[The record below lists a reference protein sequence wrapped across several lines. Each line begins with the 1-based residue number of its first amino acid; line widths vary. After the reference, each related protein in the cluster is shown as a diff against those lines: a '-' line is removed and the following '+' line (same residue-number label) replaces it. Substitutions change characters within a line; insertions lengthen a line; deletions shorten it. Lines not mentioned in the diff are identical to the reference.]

1 MRAWGFAVVI
11 CCWGVACRSEVPAPA
26 AVAAP
31 SASARAHAPHAGRA
45 RTTRAAKAPKAKPGK
60 TAPKS
65 GIQQINATTWEVPRK
80 LVNRYQEDP
89 GDLAA
94 QASVSGV
101 SGGWKV
107 KSVKAGSNVAQL
119 GIRKGDV
126 ITEVNGYSLDGKL
139 KTYWAAMQLKG
150 EDNYR
155 VTVKRGGKNQT
166 LKYRVV
172 P

>member
-11 CCWGVACRSEVPAPA
+11 CCLGIACRTDAPVPT
-26 AVAAP
+26 AVEAP
-31 SASARAHAPHAGRA
+31 SAPERTRTAHAGRA

-65 GIQQINATTWEVPRK
+65 GIKQINASTWEIPRK

-89 GDLAA
+89 GDLAS
-94 QASVSGV
+94 QASVSAV
-101 SGGWKV
+101 NGGWKV

-119 GIRKGDV
+119 GILKGDV

-150 EDNYR
+150 EDSYR
-155 VTVKRGGKNQT
+155 VNVKRGGKNQT